1 MVMQTYI
8 FALIAIALSDNG
20 NTQTIRYF
28 AEVKDCKL
36 MMEQVEK
43 QINKDFVRLDCVP
56 LKVKDIDYDT
66 TR

>member
-1 MVMQTYI
+1 MQIYI

-28 AEVKDCKL
+28 SDVTECKQT
-36 MMEQVEK
+36 MEKLEPT
-43 QINKDFVRLDCVP
+43 INKDFVRLDCVP
-56 LKVKDIDYDT
+56 VKVTDYDT

>member
-1 MVMQTYI
+1 MQIYI

-28 AEVKDCKL
+28 SDVVECKQ
-36 MMEQVEK
+36 MMEKIEPT
-43 QINKDFVRLDCVP
+43 INKDFVRLDCVP
-56 LKVKDIDYDT
+56 VKVKDVDYDT